1 MLGRHKLQVRKQT
14 PVAIFRQT
22 GEFVN
27 PSDSY
32 TRCEDGLNERVG
44 QPLGQLVERH
54 EAGGKAWA
62 GNLTVTPD
70 ITEVDSTHAET
81 SWPDRTETLEHC
93 EQNLACGKAPA
104 DVWAER

>member
-1 MLGRHKLQVRKQT
+1 MPGCQKLQVKQQAA
-14 PVAIFRQT
+14 VAIFRQT

-27 PSDSY
+27 PGDSY
-32 TRCEDGLNERVG
+32 TRCEDGLDERVG

-54 EAGGKAWA
+54 EAGGHAWA

-70 ITEVDSTHAET
+70 ITEVDSTTLRRPGQIGPRLSSTA
-81 SWPDRTETLEHC
+81 SKIWP
-93 EQNLACGKAPA
+93 AGKAPS